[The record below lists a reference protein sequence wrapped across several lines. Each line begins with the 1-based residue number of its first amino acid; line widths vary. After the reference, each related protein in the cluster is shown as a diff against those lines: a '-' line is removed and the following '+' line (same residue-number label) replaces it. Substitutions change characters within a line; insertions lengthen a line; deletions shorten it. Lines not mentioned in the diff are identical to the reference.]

1 MGTLIKNKAALTLS
15 FSKEMNGPLTQ
26 AIEKAVTKAFAE
38 ALKKNEV
45 LTKANF
51 AEALEEN
58 GVLTKLGQ
66 LRGGARKEQ
75 GAHRAEHKAHHAG
88 RARAEPAL
96 QTGY

>member
-75 GAHRAEHKAHHAG
+75 GAHRAEHQAHHAG

-96 QTGY
+96 QTGH

>member
-1 MGTLIKNKAALTLS
+1 VGTLIKNKAALTLS

-58 GVLTKLGQ
+58 EVLTNT
-66 LRGGARKEQ
+66 LR
-75 GAHRAEHKAHHAG
+75 
-88 RARAEPAL
+88 PASRRRSKR
-96 QTGY
+96 TGCSLS